1 MLIYLFKKFKN
12 PNLIFAGYKNITL
25 HFEIILLISNN
36 YFGKIL
42 KFSSFATKQKK
53 LKKRNMEKKKK
64 TSAGWTITLQFHAMC
79 FKLSL

>member
-36 YFGKIL
+36 YLGKIL

-64 TSAGWTITLQFHAMC
+64 NLRRMDHNPTISCYVF
-79 FKLSL
+79 